1 MANQVL
7 YGFHNL
13 KDLFNK
19 RVTEVGVSVVNGA
32 IETTLTEH
40 NRQVD
45 ALVSLFAT
53 RTTDFKTRF
62 RSVAAARLQPLDE
75 NGRARP
81 IKAAGYYDVALPLQM
96 GGSAWGVDYVTS
108 QKMRLDEV
116 NDTMNTILMADA
128 RWMRDHIL
136 AALFAYADWNFID
149 PLKGTLTVKP
159 LANND
164 SQVYTILSGADA
176 PTTAQHYLAQAAA
189 IADAANPFPA
199 IYSTL
204 TKRPE
209 NSGEVVVLV
218 ASDLTDSIKALA
230 NFRERSDPN
239 VRDGANASV
248 LVGNLNAQVP
258 GVVIGYVD
266 GCWIVEWRSLP
277 SGYMAATTTGGD
289 RPLAL
294 REDEEESLRG
304 FKKVADRNDYPFYES
319 QYLRRAGFGAWNRVG
334 ALVYR
339 VGNASYATPTG
350 YESPMS

>member
-19 RVTEVGVSVVNGA
+19 RVTEVGVSVVDTA
-32 IETTLTEH
+32 IVTSLTEH

-45 ALVSLFAT
+45 SLVSLFAQ

-62 RSVAAARLQPLDE
+62 RSVNTARLQPLDE

-81 IKAAGYYDVALPLQM
+81 IKSAGYYDIALPIQM
-96 GGSAWGVDYVTS
+96 AGSAWGVDYVTS
-108 QKMRLDEV
+108 KKMRLDEV
-116 NDTMNTILMADA
+116 NDTLSTILMADA

-136 AALFAYADWNFID
+136 AALFTNADWTFND
-149 PLKGTLTVKP
+149 PEKGSLVVKA

-164 SQVYTILSGADA
+164 SQVYNIMTGADA
-176 PTTAQHYLAQAAA
+176 PSAANHFLAQAAA
-189 IADAANPFPA
+189 IADVSNPFPT
-199 IYSTL
+199 IYDTL

-218 ASDLTDSIKALA
+218 ASDLTDSIEGLA
-230 NFRERSDPN
+230 NFKERTDPN
-239 VRDGANASV
+239 IREGANTSV
-248 LVGNLNAQVP
+248 LVGNLDAQVP

-266 GCWIVEWRSLP
+266 KCWIVEWRSLP
-277 SGYMAATTTGGD
+277 SGYMIATTTGGD
-289 RPLAL
+289 KPLAL
-294 REDEEESLRG
+294 REDMEEELRG
-304 FKKVADRNDYPFYES
+304 FKKVADRDDYPFYES

-339 VGNASYATPTG
+339 IGNASYAVPAG
-350 YESPMS
+350 YDSPMA